1 MKKLKTLYSLSFLSL
16 IPSFA
21 FLNSCQQNKND
32 DVDDDAKEMKKN
44 LVTLMKELNVKTFK
58 ELRELLVKYK
68 ENGIKI
74 SNDLLKV
81 LGVKDLDAAIIVV
94 NNLIVRQNNSKKA
107 HALSCFMFGTNGIIP
122 YVELLNKFD
131 DETWKNEYTNE
142 IMMLCEKLGIEISE
156 LNANLQINKEII
168 ALAEEYAKDM
178 FPAFQKMV
186 QKEKNTFISEFKTQN
201 EKENKQIL
209 LLSQFLLEKEA
220 NEFTDELK
228 KQFDQEWKQNHSNEV
243 CAAFG
248 VEDINSFGW
257 AMISETV
264 TEKAQEYAKKL
275 HTSYATTLSAKL
287 EEFKTQNEKENKQIW
302 LLSQFLLEKEANEF
316 TDELKKQFDQEWKQ
330 NHSNEVC
337 AAFGVENINSFDGAM
352 ISETVTEKAQEYAKK
367 LHTSC
372 EKILQEKI
380 KEFTNRELHILEQF
394 ENDFENLPEDK
405 QKILFEIIHSLLDIA
420 LTRED
425 PRKNYNNK
433 FLIKLNDLINTFIK
447 ESKNYESE
455 IVEKG
460 IKSIMREIS
469 NEISNND

>member
-68 ENGIKI
+68 ENDIKI

-107 HALSCFMFGTNGIIP
+107 HALSCFMFGTDGIIP
-122 YVELLNKFD
+122 YAELLNKFD
-131 DETWKNEYTNE
+131 DETWKNEYMNE
-142 IMMLCEKLGIEISE
+142 IMMLCKKLGIEISE

-178 FPAFQKMV
+178 FPAFQKMI

-228 KQFDQEWKQNHSNEV
+228 NQFDHEWKQNHSNEV

-264 TEKAQEYAKKL
+264 IEKAQEYAKKL
-275 HTSYATTLSAKL
+275 HTSY
-287 EEFKTQNEKENKQIW
+287 
-302 LLSQFLLEKEANEF
+302 
-316 TDELKKQFDQEWKQ
+316 
-330 NHSNEVC
+330 
-337 AAFGVENINSFDGAM
+337 
-352 ISETVTEKAQEYAKK
+352 
-367 LHTSC
+367 

-380 KEFTNRELHILEQF
+380 KEFTNRELHILGQF
-394 ENDFENLPEDK
+394 EKDFENLPEDK
-405 QKILFEIIHSLLDIA
+405 QKILFEIIRSLLDIA

-433 FLIKLNDLINTFIK
+433 FLIELNDLINTFIK
-447 ESKNYESE
+447 ESKNHESE

-469 NEISNND
+469 NEFSNND

>member
-1 MKKLKTLYSLSFLSL
+1 MKKLKTLYLLSFLSL

-81 LGVKDLDAAIIVV
+81 FGVKDLDAAIIVA

-107 HALSCFMFGTNGIIP
+107 HALSCFMFGTDGIIP
-122 YVELLNKFD
+122 YAELLNKFD
-131 DETWKNEYTNE
+131 DETWKNEYMNE

-168 ALAEEYAKDM
+168 ALAEEYVKDM

-186 QKEKNTFISEFKTQN
+186 QKGKNTFISEFKTQN

-228 KQFDQEWKQNHSNEV
+228 NQFDHEWKQNHSNEV

-248 VEDINSFGW
+248 VEDINSFGG

-264 TEKAQEYAKKL
+264 IEKAQEYAKKL
-275 HTSYATTLSAKL
+275 HTSY
-287 EEFKTQNEKENKQIW
+287 
-302 LLSQFLLEKEANEF
+302 
-316 TDELKKQFDQEWKQ
+316 
-330 NHSNEVC
+330 
-337 AAFGVENINSFDGAM
+337 
-352 ISETVTEKAQEYAKK
+352 
-367 LHTSC
+367 

-380 KEFTNRELHILEQF
+380 KEFINRELH
-394 ENDFENLPEDK
+394 
-405 QKILFEIIHSLLDIA
+405 SLS
-420 LTRED
+420 
-425 PRKNYNNK
+425 
-433 FLIKLNDLINTFIK
+433 FF
-447 ESKNYESE
+447 
-455 IVEKG
+455 
-460 IKSIMREIS
+460 
-469 NEISNND
+469 

>member
-81 LGVKDLDAAIIVV
+81 FGVKDLDAAIIVV

-107 HALSCFMFGTNGIIP
+107 HALSCFMFGTDGIIP
-122 YVELLNKFD
+122 YAELLNKFD
-131 DETWKNEYTNE
+131 DETWKNEYMNE

-186 QKEKNTFISEFKTQN
+186 QKGKNTFISEFKTQN

-228 KQFDQEWKQNHSNEV
+228 NQFDHEWKQNHGNEV
-243 CAAFG
+243 CAAFE
-248 VEDINSFGW
+248 VEDINSFGG

-275 HTSYATTLSAKL
+275 HTSY
-287 EEFKTQNEKENKQIW
+287 
-302 LLSQFLLEKEANEF
+302 
-316 TDELKKQFDQEWKQ
+316 
-330 NHSNEVC
+330 
-337 AAFGVENINSFDGAM
+337 
-352 ISETVTEKAQEYAKK
+352 
-367 LHTSC
+367 

-394 ENDFENLPEDK
+394 EKDFENLPEDK

>member
-81 LGVKDLDAAIIVV
+81 FGVKDLDAAIIVV

-107 HALSCFMFGTNGIIP
+107 HALSCFMFGTDGIIP
-122 YVELLNKFD
+122 YAELLNKFD
-131 DETWKNEYTNE
+131 DETWKNEYMNE

-186 QKEKNTFISEFKTQN
+186 QKGKNTFISEFKTQN

-209 LLSQFLLEKEA
+209 LLSQFLLEKKA

-228 KQFDQEWKQNHSNEV
+228 NQFDHEWKQNHSNEV

-248 VEDINSFGW
+248 LEDINSFGW

-264 TEKAQEYAKKL
+264 IEKAQEYAKKL
-275 HTSYATTLSAKL
+275 
-287 EEFKTQNEKENKQIW
+287 N
-302 LLSQFLLEKEANEF
+302 
-316 TDELKKQFDQEWKQ
+316 
-330 NHSNEVC
+330 
-337 AAFGVENINSFDGAM
+337 
-352 ISETVTEKAQEYAKK
+352 
-367 LHTSC
+367 TSC

-380 KEFTNRELHILEQF
+380 KEFTNRELHILGQF
-394 ENDFENLPEDK
+394 EKDFENLPEDK
-405 QKILFEIIHSLLDIA
+405 QKILFEIIRSLLDIA
-420 LTRED
+420 LTRKD

-433 FLIKLNDLINTFIK
+433 FLIELNDLINTFIK
-447 ESKNYESE
+447 ESKNHESE

-460 IKSIMREIS
+460 IRSIMRGIS
-469 NEISNND
+469 NEFSNND